1 MPSKLR
7 QAGADGEVPRVQQV
21 VAPVPEEEF
30 YLSPDLTEAACTVRL
45 PACPSATGDRSVFN
59 MCWRDCVFH
68 LAGYMLNGHPDGPS
82 AEANIA
88 ISVQEI
94 VFEEE
99 LHDMDTFQVYTH
111 MSPTE
116 TGFIGDVYVFRGQKL
131 VALCSDMV
139 YKTATPRRGAT
150 SVKKTAAAA
159 AAAAVFSAS
168 AFSASAQSS
177 AQLPRAAMPLP
188 SEPRRDNVVAVG
200 ATAGQPNNAT
210 TTKEV
215 VAEVLP
221 RVNKPQDVADLLL
234 ELIANETGWP
244 VDVLEDNTEL
254 ADMGVDSLMNIV
266 LVSKIRA
273 EKDIEILAT
282 KFRQCFTVADIRNQF
297 ANPRRAKQL
306 KPLPL
311 PATAPEDSVA
321 EHADV
326 QTGPEALPDRLE
338 DDDWGDDDD
347 MGTPLTNAST
357 PVDISRPDSTE
368 SDMSLID
375 FKVPKPM
382 MDVPLSAIGGGMTS
396 TWTEKHVVEDFLIEG
411 EEKEGVPYLFLFPD
425 GSGLVTSFFQLPD
438 LSTTN
443 LCVYGLHSP
452 WVKNPED
459 FTCTIEQATNLYL
472 AAIRARQP

>member
-1 MPSKLR
+1 
-7 QAGADGEVPRVQQV
+7 
-21 VAPVPEEEF
+21 
-30 YLSPDLTEAACTVRL
+30 
-45 PACPSATGDRSVFN
+45 
-59 MCWRDCVFH
+59 
-68 LAGYMLNGHPDGPS
+68 
-82 AEANIA
+82 
-88 ISVQEI
+88 
-94 VFEEE
+94 
-99 LHDMDTFQVYTH
+99 
-111 MSPTE
+111 
-116 TGFIGDVYVFRGQKL
+116 
-131 VALCSDMV
+131 
-139 YKTATPRRGAT
+139 
-150 SVKKTAAAA
+150 
-159 AAAAVFSAS
+159 
-168 AFSASAQSS
+168 
-177 AQLPRAAMPLP
+177 
-188 SEPRRDNVVAVG
+188 
-200 ATAGQPNNAT
+200 
-210 TTKEV
+210 
-215 VAEVLP
+215 
-221 RVNKPQDVADLLL
+221 
-234 ELIANETGWP
+234 
-244 VDVLEDNTEL
+244 
-254 ADMGVDSLMNIV
+254 MGVDSLMNIV

-282 KFRQCFTVADIRNQF
+282 KFRQCFT
-297 ANPRRAKQL
+297 L

-321 EHADV
+321 EHTDV

-338 DDDWGDDDD
+338 DDGWGDDDD

-382 MDVPLSAIGGGMTS
+382 MNVPLSVIGGGVDDFNY
-396 TWTEKHVVEDFLIEG
+396 VVEDFLIQG

-472 AAIRARQP
+472 AAIRARQPRGPYLLGGWSSDCYYTTRSEQGENSRTNNTEKSSFDFHPPY

>member
-215 VAEVLP
+215 
-221 RVNKPQDVADLLL
+221 NKPQDVADLLL

-282 KFRQCFTVADIRNQF
+282 KFRQCFT
-297 ANPRRAKQL
+297 
-306 KPLPL
+306 PLPL

-382 MDVPLSAIGGGMTS
+382 MD
-396 TWTEKHVVEDFLIEG
+396 HVVEDFLIEG